1 MIYDITNPFAV
12 SFVDYVSNRNFDA
25 DYVIDTD
32 TGEVEGDA
40 TLAGDLGPEGMK
52 FIASQYSPTGLPLL
66 LIGNEVS
73 GTTTV
78 YQLKLQ

>member
-1 MIYDITNPFAV
+1 M
-12 SFVDYVSNRNFDA
+12 
-25 DYVIDTD
+25 DTD

-40 TLAGDLGPEGMK
+40 SLAGDLGPEGMK

-73 GTTTV
+73 GTTVV
-78 YQLKLQ
+78 YQLRLQ